1 MCAFSQLSRTAGA
14 PPPLLFVPLDN
25 RGGPD
30 GRTVRILA
38 ELAAGSPLPQKVPA
52 LIQLDS
58 NLIETNTVVIRQ
70 VALTVQPL
78 LLVNE
83 RFNVP

>member
-1 MCAFSQLSRTAGA
+1 LSRARERR
-14 PPPLLFVPLDN
+14 PLLLFVPLDN

-30 GRTVRILA
+30 GRAVRILA

-58 NLIETNTVVIRQ
+58 NLVETNPVVIRH
-70 VALTVQPL
+70 VI
-78 LLVNE
+78 
-83 RFNVP
+83 